1 MLFLVQAKW
10 QWKLKNDQ
18 QTAEKLYVCRCVSLK
33 RVVVLGEFFAA
44 EDNKT

>member
-18 QTAEKLYVCRCVSLK
+18 KTVENSLCSQCISLK
-33 RVVVLGEFFAA
+33 RVVVLGQFFAA

>member
-18 QTAEKLYVCRCVSLK
+18 QTVENSLCSQCISLK
-33 RVVVLGEFFAA
+33 RVVVLGQFFAA